1 MSTQNV
7 IVIFDIGKTN
17 KKLFLFD
24 ENYKIV
30 FERSARFIET
40 TDEDGIPCENL
51 DSLKLSVFDS
61 LREVFRMKDF
71 NIKAINFTSY
81 GASFVYLNERLQA
94 FAPLYSYLKPY
105 SESLQKQF
113 YDTYGGEEEFS
124 FRTASPVLGSLN
136 SGMQLYRIK
145 YEKPELFKE
154 IKYALHLPQYLSFL
168 ISGKVY
174 SDITSIG
181 CHTNLWDFQKNEY
194 HKWVQQECIYEK
206 LAPIHSCTEVVSASF
221 PGNNYSVGI
230 GLHDS
235 SAALIPYLMNFRE
248 PFILISTGTWCI
260 SLNPF
265 NHEPLT
271 KEELKNDCLCFM
283 SYDASPVKASRLFAG
298 NEHEQQV
305 KRISEYFNQSAIKY
319 RVMDFNP
326 ATIKVLQD
334 KNGSLDKLIEK
345 TKIQDKCLFTDR
357 ELSSFKNDEE
367 AYHQLILDIVAQ
379 QDVST
384 QFVLKGTVA
393 KRIFVDGGFSNN
405 AIYMNLLAS
414 VFPGIE
420 VFAASMAQATA
431 VGAALCI
438 HNSWNKSALPND
450 IIELKYFS
458 TNVNL
463 IL

>member
-1 MSTQNV
+1 MIQQNV
-7 IVIFDIGKTN
+7 IAIFDVGKTN

-30 FERSARFIET
+30 FERTASFIET
-40 TDEDGIPCENL
+40 VDEDGFPCENL

-61 LREVFRMKDF
+61 LREVFRLKEF

-81 GASFVYLNERLQA
+81 GASFVYLNEQLQA
-94 FAPLYSYLKPY
+94 FAPLYNYLKPY
-105 SESLQKQF
+105 PEWLQKKF
-113 YDTYGGEEEFS
+113 YDTYGGEDEFA

-145 YEKPELFKE
+145 YEKPDLFKE

-168 ISGKVY
+168 LTGNVC

-194 HKWVQQECIYEK
+194 HTWVQQEGIFDK
-206 LAPIHSCTEVVSASF
+206 LAPILPCTQVVPVSF
-221 PGNNYSVGI
+221 PGNNYSIGI

-265 NHEPLT
+265 NHSPLT

-283 SYDASPVKASRLFAG
+283 SYESKPVKASRLFAG
-298 NEHEQQV
+298 NEHELQV
-305 KRISEYFNQSAIKY
+305 KRISEYFNQSVAQY
-319 RVMDFNP
+319 RQMDFNP
-326 ATIKVLQD
+326 ATITSVQD
-334 KNGSLDKLIEK
+334 QNSTLDHLIEQ
-345 TKIQDKCLFTDR
+345 TKIQNICLFTAR

-367 AYHQLILDIVAQ
+367 AYHQLMLDIVAQ
-379 QDVST
+379 QYLST
-384 QFVLKGTVA
+384 QLVLKETKV

-414 VFPGIE
+414 AFQGIE
-420 VFAASMAQATA
+420 IFAASMSQATA

-438 HNSWNKSALPND
+438 HDSWNKKTLPHD

-458 TNVNL
+458 AGQSPL
-463 IL
+463 S